1 MCQIH
6 VQWWHFWR
14 LLVTVDYRTQVNLG
28 SDLWVWMSVSKT
40 PLWNLT
46 ELTLADDDT
55 NPIPTDNANRA
66 IKGNV
71 ATQVMQPGGQ
81 LCKQW
86 RNLGKAQVLGPLC
99 LWQCFWWCFITN
111 VWSVDHIIIVIYIN
125 GVCYGGSSEMCQI
138 DVQWSHFSRLV
149 VTLGVCCSN
158 NIVSKLASLQLPCH
172 RLLSVLKQSAKFR
185 DKISKKGL
193 FNRVQFMA
201 VNKQINIH

>member
-1 MCQIH
+1 MA
-6 VQWWHFWR
+6 
-14 LLVTVDYRTQVNLG
+14 L
-28 SDLWVWMSVSKT
+28 T
-40 PLWNLT
+40 PRPFWNLT

-125 GVCYGGSSEMCQI
+125 GVCYGG
-138 DVQWSHFSRLV
+138 VLWNVLNWRAV
-149 VTLGVCCSN
+149 VTLFKASGTTMVCAALTTLSPNLQALSCRVTVSFQFWN
-158 NIVSKLASLQLPCH
+158 NQLSSGIKYQRKAYLIVYILWQRTNKLGFIQ
-172 RLLSVLKQSAKFR
+172 SV
-185 DKISKKGL
+185 
-193 FNRVQFMA
+193 
-201 VNKQINIH
+201 